1 MNPALAISA
10 ILPYISYMPRITKL
24 EPQVKHPSRWS
35 IFVEERFF
43 AGCSEEMMA
52 SLNLHVGDD
61 LSTQR
66 LDEIREALGM
76 TKVRDSALRYLARRS
91 RSESEMRKYLERKG
105 YDSSQIHKTHAWLQE
120 KKYLD
125 DTQFAEAWVRNRQQ
139 LAPRGKRRLM
149 MELFQKGIDR
159 DTATQTVQQNITSEE
174 EADAAYKALQSRKN
188 RYRGME
194 TLEIKQKIYNFLSYR
209 GFSSD
214 AVESAYERFIKDL
227 AS

>member
-1 MNPALAISA
+1 
-10 ILPYISYMPRITKL
+10 MPRITKL

-35 IFVEERFF
+35 IFVDNRFF
-43 AGCSEEMMA
+43 AGCSEEMLA
-52 SLNLHVGDD
+52 SLNLHAGDD
-61 LSTQR
+61 ISAQR
-66 LDEIREALGM
+66 LDEIRDALGM

-105 YDSSQIHKTHAWLQE
+105 YDNSQIDTTIAWLME
-120 KKYLD
+120 KKYLND
-125 DTQFAEAWVRNRQQ
+125 EEFAAAWVRNRQQ

-149 MELFQKGIDR
+149 IELYQKGIDR
-159 DTATQTVQQNITSEE
+159 DTANQAVQHSISSES
-174 EADAAYKALQSRKN
+174 EAEAAYQAVLSRKN

-214 AVESAYERFIKDL
+214 AVESAFERFMKEVNP
-227 AS
+227 